1 MTDINHWEDRREA
14 WTRREDDARTAYE
27 VDLARILHSS
37 SFRRLGAVTQ
47 VISGE
52 GTLQRTRLTHSL
64 EVQQIAEG
72 IVQRFRLLADVPEV
86 LRTHMQDGAL
96 VRTISL
102 VHDLGHPPFGHA
114 GEEALNCMMR
124 DRTGQEREGGGT
136 FRFENG
142 GAESGQA
149 RGPEHVQK
157 YDRGHADGSTFGFEG
172 NGQTLR
178 ILTKLEDFSEHAGA
192 NLTRRSLLGILKY
205 PVPYSDA
212 LKAPVPAPLLT
223 ETGVPMITEKA
234 HAPPKCY
241 LDSERDVVRWLLEP
255 LGNEQ
260 ARLVVSSRAK
270 SVDASL
276 MDCSDDLA
284 YAFADLQDAITLD
297 LIRREHL
304 LADIPAHLWDD
315 YIEHTRQRGTDELF
329 GDVTGFEKV
338 VDNLFGSS
346 KDLQRQI
353 GRLMGY
359 GIASTRI
366 RERSQFTDPLY
377 AWEITIRPSALAL
390 VEAVK
395 KCILERVILSPR
407 LQHGRLQGQMSLVK
421 LFDVLR
427 NDPRHQLPEKQ
438 YRRYL
443 DRGGDDRVI
452 CDWLAGA
459 SEEFIRRLYGRM
471 FTAGAASVT
480 DRL

>member
-1 MTDINHWEDRREA
+1 MTDTSYWEERREP
-14 WTRREDDARTAYE
+14 WQRRTDDARTPYE

-72 IVQRFRLLADVPEV
+72 IVQRFRLLDEVPDV
-86 LRTHMQDGAL
+86 LRTHMADSAL

-124 DRTGQEREGGGT
+124 DRSDYG
-136 FRFENG
+136 
-142 GAESGQA
+142 
-149 RGPEHVQK
+149 
-157 YDRGHADGSTFGFEG
+157 DRGHAEGKSYGFEG

-178 ILTKLEDFSEHAGA
+178 ILTKLEDFSENGGA
-192 NLTRRSLLGILKY
+192 NLTRRSLLGVLKY
-205 PVPYSDA
+205 PVPYSEA
-212 LKAPVPAPLLT
+212 LKEPVPPPLLT
-223 ETGVPMITEKA
+223 ETGVPMITEGA

-241 LDSERDVVRWLLEP
+241 LDSERSVVNWLLAP
-255 LGNEQ
+255 LGPEQ
-260 ARLVVSSRAK
+260 ARLVISTKAK

-276 MDCSDDLA
+276 MDKSDDLA

-297 LIRREHL
+297 LITREQL
-304 LADIPAHLWDD
+304 REDVPIHLWGD
-315 YIEHTRQRGTDELF
+315 YIEYSAQRGADKFF
-329 GDVTGFEKV
+329 GDASGYERVI
-338 VDNLFGSS
+338 DNLFGDS

-353 GRLMGY
+353 GWLMGY
-359 GIASTRI
+359 GIARTRI
-366 RERSQFTDPLY
+366 RERPQFTDPLY
-377 AWEITIRPSALAL
+377 AWEIDISHNALAL

-395 KCILERVILSPR
+395 TCILKRVIFSPR

-421 LFDVLR
+421 IFDVMR

-438 YRRYL
+438 YARYMER
-443 DRGGDDRVI
+443 DRDDRVI

-459 SEEFIRRLYGRM
+459 SEEFVRKLYGRM

>member
-1 MTDINHWEDRREA
+1 MTDISHWEERREA
-14 WTRREDDARTAYE
+14 WHRRDDDARTPYE
-27 VDLARILHSS
+27 VDLARILHSA

-72 IVQRFRLLADVPEV
+72 IVQRFRLLSDVPEV
-86 LRTHMQDGAL
+86 LRTHMVDSTL
-96 VRTISL
+96 IRTIAL
-102 VHDLGHPPFGHA
+102 THDLGHPPFGHA

-124 DRTGQEREGGGT
+124 DRNEDR
-136 FRFENG
+136 
-142 GAESGQA
+142 
-149 RGPEHVQK
+149 
-157 YDRGHADGSTFGFEG
+157 DRGHAKGHAFGFEG

-178 ILTKLEDFSEHAGA
+178 ILSKLEDFSEDAGA
-192 NLTRRSLLGILKY
+192 NLTRRSLLGVLKY

-212 LKAPVPAPLLT
+212 LKEPVPGPLLT
-223 ETGVPMITEKA
+223 ETGVPMITEGA

-241 LDSERDVVRWLLEP
+241 LDTERDVVNWLLEP
-255 LGNEQ
+255 LGNDQ
-260 ARLVVSSRAK
+260 ARLVVSTRAK

-276 MDCSDDLA
+276 MDRSDDLA
-284 YAFADLQDAITLD
+284 YAFADLQDSITLD
-297 LIRREHL
+297 LIKREHL
-304 LADIPAHLWDD
+304 LADVPAHLWDD
-315 YIEHTRQRGTDELF
+315 YIEYSKQRGSDGFF
-329 GDVTGFEKV
+329 GDASGCDRMF
-338 VDNLFGSS
+338 DNLFGAS

-359 GIASTRI
+359 GIARTRI
-366 RERSQFTDPLY
+366 RERSHFADPLY
-377 AWEITIRPSALAL
+377 AWEIDIDPTALAL

-395 KCILERVILSPR
+395 SCILERVIMSPR

-421 LFDVLR
+421 LFDVMR
-427 NDPRHQLPEKQ
+427 TDPRHQLPEKQ

-443 DRGGDDRVI
+443 ERGKDDRVI

-459 SEEFIRRLYGRM
+459 SEEFIRRLHGRL